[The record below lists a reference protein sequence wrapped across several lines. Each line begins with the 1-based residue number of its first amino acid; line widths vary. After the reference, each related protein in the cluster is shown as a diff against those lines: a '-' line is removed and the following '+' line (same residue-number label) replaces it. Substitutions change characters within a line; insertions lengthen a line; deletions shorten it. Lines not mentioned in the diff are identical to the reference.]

1 MPDRVVYDV
10 GFATGPESLEGDT
23 PDLSCALVQ
32 QVAAAEINN
41 FAVAN
46 DDPVVPVAYA
56 CLDTAYLQTAPNP
69 EMRAEFEHL
78 FKVASLVWL
87 SLTCIAR
94 L

>member
-1 MPDRVVYDV
+1 
-10 GFATGPESLEGDT
+10 
-23 PDLSCALVQ
+23 
-32 QVAAAEINN
+32 
-41 FAVAN
+41 
-46 DDPVVPVAYA
+46 VVPVAYA